1 MARTEEE
8 AVEKACKKYG
18 VAKEK
23 VKLTQGQ
30 FCIYVTCVLHV
41 LYATVKPVYKDH
53 IEDQARRCVPCRQMI
68 LIRIY
73 VEVYQCS

>member
-1 MARTEEE
+1 MARTEDE

-30 FCIYVTCVLHV
+30 FCIYVSHLCTACTICYSGTCL
-41 LYATVKPVYKDH
+41 
-53 IEDQARRCVPCRQMI
+53 
-68 LIRIY
+68 
-73 VEVYQCS
+73 